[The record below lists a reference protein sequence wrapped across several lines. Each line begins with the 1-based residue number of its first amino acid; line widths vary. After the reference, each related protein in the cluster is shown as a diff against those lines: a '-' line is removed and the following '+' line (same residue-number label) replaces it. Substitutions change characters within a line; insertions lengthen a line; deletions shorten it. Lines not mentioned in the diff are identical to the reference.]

1 MTMVKE
7 IAGKQIDFDSEG
19 FMTDLNQWSEDVA
32 AELAQVVGIDQLS
45 DDHWNI
51 IKFSREDYQIQG
63 TSPTL
68 RRIKTESGVPIKQ
81 IYKLFPKKPAKKVAF
96 IAGLPKPTGCV

>member
-1 MTMVKE
+1 MEKE
-7 IAGKQIDFDSEG
+7 IAGKQIDFDGEG
-19 FMTDLNQWSEDVA
+19 FMTDASQWSEEVA
-32 AELAQVVGIDQLS
+32 AELAQVVGITDLS
-45 DDHWNI
+45 EDHWKI
-51 IKFSREDYQIQG
+51 IKFSRADYQKQG
-63 TSPTL
+63 GSPTL